1 MKFEEIK
8 GSYDLMVGLG
18 SWCGPALHLRR
29 HNLRRFSFP
38 LDWVISNSLPDVSR
52 LLKNRF
58 QGFMELK
65 NMKWTEGYAHLLD
78 DGDAIFPPE
87 GGTEPVNAHF
97 IEDTYSNIISV
108 HDFPVIPNQ
117 DWEVLYPSYK
127 EKLNQRINRFL
138 EKVENSSSILFI
150 RWGVTNPNEAVEL
163 KSILSE
169 MTSGKFN
176 ILILNAVSGLQEV
189 MPIDWGIDGIASIQ
203 VPLENPNDNNVW
215 DYAFQGLTLT
225 DRWNK

>member
-1 MKFEEIK
+1 
-8 GSYDLMVGLG
+8 
-18 SWCGPALHLRR
+18 
-29 HNLRRFSFP
+29 
-38 LDWVISNSLPDVSR
+38 
-52 LLKNRF
+52 
-58 QGFMELK
+58 MELK

-78 DGDAIFPPE
+78 DGNAIFPPE

-150 RWGVTNPNEAVEL
+150 RWGVTNPNEAIEL
-163 KSILSE
+163 KSVLSE
-169 MTSGKFN
+169 ITPGKFN

-189 MPIDWGIDGIASIQ
+189 KPMDWGIDRIASIQ
-203 VPLENPNDNNVW
+203 VPLENPNDNNIW

-225 DRWNK
+225 DRWSK